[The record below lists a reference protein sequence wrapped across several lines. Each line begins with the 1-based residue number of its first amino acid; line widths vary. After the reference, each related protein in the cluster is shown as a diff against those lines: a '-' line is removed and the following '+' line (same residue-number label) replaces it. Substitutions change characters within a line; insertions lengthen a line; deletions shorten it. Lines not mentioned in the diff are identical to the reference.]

1 MNPDALTDPVLL
13 EARSR
18 VSAVDV
24 AERFLWTFVQAGM
37 ASLPTTLT
45 LAGENL
51 RAVGYSAL
59 TAGIA
64 AVISLAK
71 SLAIKAQTGP

>member
-1 MNPDALTDPVLL
+1 MTDPIVL
-13 EARSR
+13 EASTKT
-18 VSAVDV
+18 SAVDI
-24 AERFLWTFVQAGM
+24 AERFLWTFIQAGV

-51 RAVGYSAL
+51 RAVGYSAM

-71 SLAIKAQTGP
+71 SLAIKAQTT